1 MSGQTND
8 NGMAFLE
15 LVQLHERTWGTEQY
29 TGRPSLAELIAGPI
43 VVMWV
48 EVTRPAAKPAPKRIT
63 SEDIAREGR
72 FTLAVYQNA
81 EELNEALLSI
91 IFASH
96 VSDRPCRKIAKI
108 FANQKPTTVTGV
120 KLLTD
125 KSKE

>member
-1 MSGQTND
+1 MSGKTDAND
-8 NGMAFLE
+8 MAFLE

-29 TGRPSLAELIAGPI
+29 TGRPSLAQLIAGPI

-48 EVTRPAAKPAPKRIT
+48 EVARPNTRPMPKRIT
-63 SEDIAREGR
+63 LEDGAREGR

-96 VSDRPCRKIAKI
+96 VSDKPCRKIAKI
-108 FANQKPTTVTGV
+108 FANQKPTVVSGV

-125 KSKE
+125 KTKE